1 MTQARSGSPWCGSA
15 VARGQVRGH
24 GEGETLR
31 CPGPSSYLLYRP
43 LSSPV
48 GSQGVYLP
56 APWPPPGAVMAS
68 PLCPC
73 GSCMV
78 FWVSSCPRLTV
89 LNSACPH
96 AHATLALAV
105 TGLSA
110 WAAVRARWHLPQY
123 HLHYCWVASV
133 QHGPPVVEGAACPKP
148 VLSVLS
154 PDQRAHGVLAHVE
167 ASAHREPPPYRCHGV
182 DVLGVSHCS
191 HGSKGHQESCFPSAQ
206 AYSPGEAR
214 PLLFPVPWEE
224 VWTPPPLD
232 GPKGSQR
239 LPARPGPLLAFQD
252 E

>member
-1 MTQARSGSPWCGSA
+1 
-15 VARGQVRGH
+15 
-24 GEGETLR
+24 
-31 CPGPSSYLLYRP
+31 
-43 LSSPV
+43 
-48 GSQGVYLP
+48 
-56 APWPPPGAVMAS
+56 MAS

-224 VWTPPPLD
+224 VWTPPPTRW
-232 GPKGSQR
+232 PKGVPAPTCSARTLAGFPGRVMPSTHSTVGVSSIMGWRLTIVPWNPQEGLHRASRWQR
-239 LPARPGPLLAFQD
+239 LCRRARQKCLREQLPPC
-252 E
+252 